1 MRNEGWEEL
10 ISKVIKICNKHD
22 IDVLGLDAPYVQVK
36 NLSAML
42 QLRMFLI
49 CIIIGMIVCFGV
61 VDLQLQELNI
71 RFDEEREY
79 WTFTIC
85 FMFDSYIIICAR
97 SGRVIIFEIMLEMFD
112 VTQNLHS
119 WKNFQIFMENLKKQ
133 ISATHLIATTNVE
146 QVFVSYEV
154 CVKSQMSNNNKL
166 FNDRPVTCVC
176 NVNVLSL
183 IFIDA

>member
-1 MRNEGWEEL
+1 M
-10 ISKVIKICNKHD
+10 K
-22 IDVLGLDAPYVQVK
+22 
-36 NLSAML
+36 
-42 QLRMFLI
+42 
-49 CIIIGMIVCFGV
+49 
-61 VDLQLQELNI
+61 
-71 RFDEEREY
+71 
-79 WTFTIC
+79 
-85 FMFDSYIIICAR
+85 
-97 SGRVIIFEIMLEMFD
+97 
-112 VTQNLHS
+112 
-119 WKNFQIFMENLKKQ
+119 NLKKQ

>member
-133 ISATHLIATTNVE
+133 ISTTHLIATTNVE

-154 CVKSQMSNNNKL
+154 CEESNE
-166 FNDRPVTCVC
+166 
-176 NVNVLSL
+176 
-183 IFIDA
+183 